1 MSSPSRIE
9 HVFYNAHSKVSHY
22 VLRHTSHRLRSLV
35 EHAVLGLAVCGFC
48 VVILSHRTFVH
59 REDIASIVRDYNHDY
74 DDAYDADYYDYG
86 DGRHACSYNRAE
98 EEGIERRAVTT
109 DGSII
114 GVGGLWILRRDIK
127 SSTFVHRED
136 IASIARD
143 YSNDDYDDAYDVNGY
158 YYGDGRHACSYNRA
172 EEEEG
177 IGRRAVTT
185 DGSIIGECRGVSI
198 YSIMVQLVRVG
209 YAYMVSSS
217 SSSSSK
223 QQYISSAQ
231 NGTPSS
237 SSWTTGKKIPG
248 SCLKSITGFR
258 EDADVNHILLRYED
272 EENQRRRSSSSSDN
286 DGDDSSSSS
295 SNNSMQSNSQAF
307 TIRRGLHDYETIVS
321 GASILLNNNNRNNST
336 QQQQQRQLHS
346 CIIGRTRQRRRQ
358 QKRKSPFF
366 GFRKDASL
374 HHEEEECSPEVASFL
389 AQHGYFINDY
399 AESFDSQHQQ
409 QHQQQQ
415 QQMHS
420 TTTTPPQDQQF
431 SSIIYSYSHSQ
442 GLLRLAPSLQHAH
455 NLSTQF
461 VIVDTTD
468 PACFGEP
475 FAQSIIFKLVGPDT
489 VILNWILG
497 LQRHDPPPFAQSIIF
512 KLVGPDTVILNW
524 ILGLQRHDPPAAAAA
539 VVVPTTTTTVT
550 KMTTSTTP
558 TQTRKRSYSRRKPPR
573 FVHHWK
579 TKKELDLH
587 GFDRDH
593 YAFSSYSK
601 NNDYEG
607 SSSSSIH
614 GYETIHP
621 SSNRHQTQSPTSS
634 STSSSSSSIPP
645 ITSTIHQIITH
656 IKKHPLYRFLKFL
669 LFKFL
674 VLLSTLLVFFL
685 TTSLV
690 SFTFEESQDRMLE
703 FTLQL
708 QIRVRSRLPL
718 GGLILG
724 HVLENLV
731 FVPILV
737 GMIFFLIEFYGDKF
751 LAFMVLSMVWVCEVF
766 SAISIRSAQGM
777 HFFPRVFF
785 LYFTL
790 FHVYFF
796 SCPIGFTYASLASTI
811 LFLFHTM
818 LFFWNRY
825 ELPALHAGLITPQ
838 SPRMMMSLGVAD
850 TGGRENT
857 SEGVMVNGNMI
868 ISPPRIRP
876 SVVQGQIPPM
886 PRVSNSSPDND
897 DDRSAS
903 STVPTAPLSSIMDF
917 TPQSEQQ
924 NLLPQSYSG
933 PMRSY
938 IAAASTSLQSIR
950 SLASIQSS
958 SSLVAAEGRTTSP
971 NFIFQGAYSFHDSE
985 GVDNDG
991 EEDSFIARVMSSQ

>member
-1 MSSPSRIE
+1 VNVDIIAKHILRHRYIFGTAQQINKQEHNMSSPSRIE

-74 DDAYDADYYDYG
+74 DDAYDADYYD
-86 DGRHACSYNRAE
+86 
-98 EEGIERRAVTT
+98 
-109 DGSII
+109 
-114 GVGGLWILRRDIK
+114 
-127 SSTFVHRED
+127 
-136 IASIARD
+136 
-143 YSNDDYDDAYDVNGY
+143 
-158 YYGDGRHACSYNRA
+158 YGDGRHACSYNRA

-399 AESFDSQHQQ
+399 AESFDSQ
-409 QHQQQQ
+409 QQQQ
-415 QQMHS
+415 QQQQQQKMHS

-468 PACFGEP
+468 PACFGE
-475 FAQSIIFKLVGPDT
+475 
-489 VILNWILG
+489 
-497 LQRHDPPPFAQSIIF
+497 PFAQSIIF